1 MTVLAALLAVLA
13 SLDSFADDLG
23 EGYVEMVSG
32 APAGIGVL
40 ASATALVLEPGIEM
54 RGFMGEGPADAA
66 AEVCDRAFGFG
77 SLALSTAVWAAG
89 GLSGDQTLERDGLLC
104 TEALVLSLGVTG
116 LLKVATG
123 RERPDLSD
131 RLSFPSFH
139 SASSAAV
146 AAVAWREHGPGAGI
160 PLAAVSAFTALSR
173 VHRGDHH
180 LSDVVAGLAA
190 GAAAGL
196 AITSRDGDGEDSAV
210 FGLEFS
216 GDGLMPVV
224 R

>member
-1 MTVLAALLAVLA
+1 MTALAALLAILA

-23 EGYVEMVSG
+23 DGYVEMVSG

-40 ASATALVLEPGIEM
+40 AGATALVLEPGLEM
-54 RGFMGEGPADAA
+54 TGFMGDGPADAA
-66 AEVCDRAFGFG
+66 SEVCDRAFGFG
-77 SLALSTAVWAAG
+77 SLALSTAAWAAG
-89 GLSGDQTLERDGLLC
+89 GLSGDRTLERDGRFC

-116 LLKVATG
+116 LLKVTTG

-139 SASSAAV
+139 SASSAAIATV
-146 AAVAWREHGPGAGI
+146 VWREHGSGAGI
-160 PLAAVSAFTALSR
+160 PVAAISIFTALSR

-196 AITSRDGDGEDSAV
+196 AITSRSGGGEESAV
-210 FGLEFS
+210 FGLELS
-216 GDGLMPVV
+216 GDGLIPVV

>member
-1 MTVLAALLAVLA
+1 MTALAALLAILA

-23 EGYVEMVSG
+23 DGYLEMVSG

-40 ASATALVLEPGIEM
+40 AGATALVLEPGLEM
-54 RGFMGEGPADAA
+54 RGFMGDGPADAA

-77 SLALSTAVWAAG
+77 SLALSTAAWAAG
-89 GLSGDQTLERDGLLC
+89 GLSGDRTLERDGLLC

-116 LLKVATG
+116 LLKVTTG
-123 RERPDLSD
+123 RERPDMSD

-139 SASSAAV
+139 SASSAAI
-146 AAVAWREHGPGAGI
+146 AAVVWREHGPGAGI

-196 AITSRDGDGEDSAV
+196 AIAGRDGGGEDSAV
-210 FGLEFS
+210 FGLELS
-216 GDGLMPVV
+216 GDGLIPVV